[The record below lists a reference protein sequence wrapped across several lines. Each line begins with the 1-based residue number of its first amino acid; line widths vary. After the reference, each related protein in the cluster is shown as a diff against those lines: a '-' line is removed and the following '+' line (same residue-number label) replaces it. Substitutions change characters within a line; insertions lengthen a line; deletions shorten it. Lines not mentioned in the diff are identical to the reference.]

1 MGNSADARHP
11 DATRLRGAATERVLI
26 ISGQFSPDAVVKMLQ
41 KPNDEPELT
50 TRTAVW
56 ISLVLLLACSLLF
69 AAIAFLVSA

>member
-1 MGNSADARHP
+1 
-11 DATRLRGAATERVLI
+11 
-26 ISGQFSPDAVVKMLQ
+26 MLQ